1 MLHGL
6 TGRRTYGVLPFQHG
20 LGIDEEDGLRV
31 SLRGAVR
38 ESVVAPPVG
47 DDVLRVAV
55 CAVPLMSNFTDV
67 DALAAEPGVVV
78 RFVDRAE
85 ELVDADLVVVPGT
98 RGTVRALRWL
108 RERGLADALAR
119 RAAEGRPVLGICGGF
134 QVLGEHIEDDVESRE
149 GSVAG
154 LGLLPVRVRFAR
166 EKTLARPVGEAL
178 GEPVEGY
185 EIHHGVAEVAG
196 GEAFLD
202 GCRVGEMWG
211 THWHGSLESDGF
223 RRRFLAG
230 WRGRPAP
237 LRPRAR
243 TSFAAL
249 REEQL
254 DLLGD
259 LIEEHADTDALLSL
273 IEKGAPAG
281 LPFIAPG
288 APVTGGPGTRPR
300 PPRPL
305 PERSFECHHAPRH
318 QGGPV
323 STPYPFTALVG
334 QDDLR
339 LALLLNAVS
348 PAVGG
353 VLVRG
358 EKGTA
363 KSTAVRA
370 LSALL
375 PEVPVVAGCRFSLRP
390 GRRRPE
396 LPRRPARGGRRAA
409 RPARMVELPVG
420 ASEDRLVGALDIERA
435 LAEGVKAFEPGL
447 LADAHRGILYVDEV
461 NLLHDHL
468 VDLLLDAAA
477 MGASYVE
484 REGVSVR
491 HAARFLLV
499 GTMNPE
505 EGELR
510 PQLLDR
516 FGLTVEVAASR
527 ETDQRVEVVRRRL
540 AHDDD
545 PEAFAGRW
553 ADEEAAL
560 RDRVVA
566 ARALLPQVVL
576 GDGALRQIAA
586 TCAAFEVDGM
596 RADIVMART
605 ATALAAWAGR
615 TDVRSEDVRQAAL
628 LALPHRRRRNPF
640 DAPGLD
646 EDKLDETLDEARED
660 DAPEPPG
667 SPEPPEGDDDPDGG
681 PGGGGGQPPAD
692 GGPDSPGL
700 PPQQSR
706 DQAED
711 RNQGEGAGQEDAP
724 APQAPA
730 AGGPGEQGAVSAAEP
745 FRTRMLS
752 VPGIGEG
759 AAGRRSR
766 ARTEHGRTTGS
777 RRPRGA
783 LTKLHLAATVQAAAP
798 HQRARGRSGTGL
810 VVRRDDLRQATR
822 EGREGNLVLFVVDA
836 SGSMAARQRM
846 SAVKGAVL
854 SLLLDAYQRRD
865 KVGLVTFRGS
875 AAEVAL
881 PPTSSVDAAAAR
893 LETLPTGGRTPLA
906 AGLLRAHDV
915 LRVERLRDAARRPL
929 LVVVTDGRATGG
941 VEPVA
946 QAGRAARLFAADG
959 VASVVVDCES
969 GYVRLGL
976 AGQLAGELGGTAV
989 TLDELRADSIAGLVK
1004 DVQGHGNHSRKAA

>member
-1 MLHGL
+1 MSSI
-6 TGRRTYGVLPFQHG
+6 PF
-20 LGIDEEDGLRV
+20 
-31 SLRGAVR
+31 
-38 ESVVAPPVG
+38 
-47 DDVLRVAV
+47 
-55 CAVPLMSNFTDV
+55 
-67 DALAAEPGVVV
+67 
-78 RFVDRAE
+78 
-85 ELVDADLVVVPGT
+85 
-98 RGTVRALRWL
+98 
-108 RERGLADALAR
+108 
-119 RAAEGRPVLGICGGF
+119 
-134 QVLGEHIEDDVESRE
+134 
-149 GSVAG
+149 
-154 LGLLPVRVRFAR
+154 
-166 EKTLARPVGEAL
+166 
-178 GEPVEGY
+178 
-185 EIHHGVAEVAG
+185 
-196 GEAFLD
+196 
-202 GCRVGEMWG
+202 
-211 THWHGSLESDGF
+211 
-223 RRRFLAG
+223 
-230 WRGRPAP
+230 
-237 LRPRAR
+237 
-243 TSFAAL
+243 
-249 REEQL
+249 
-254 DLLGD
+254 
-259 LIEEHADTDALLSL
+259 
-273 IEKGAPAG
+273 
-281 LPFIAPG
+281 
-288 APVTGGPGTRPR
+288 
-300 PPRPL
+300 
-305 PERSFECHHAPRH
+305 
-318 QGGPV
+318 
-323 STPYPFTALVG
+323 PFTAVVG

-375 PEVPVVAGCRFSLRP
+375 PPLEVVVGCRFSCDP
-390 GRRRPE
+390 GAPDPGCPDGPHE
-396 LPRRPARGGRRAA
+396 PAFET

-527 ETDQRVEVVRRRL
+527 EPDQRVEVVRRRL
-540 AHDDD
+540 AYDDD
-545 PEAFAGRW
+545 PAGFAGRW
-553 ADEEAAL
+553 AHEETAV
-560 RDRVVA
+560 RQRIVA
-566 ARALLPQVVL
+566 ARELLPSVRL

-615 TDVRSEDVRQAAL
+615 TDVLAEDVRQAAL

-646 EDKLDETLDEARED
+646 EDKLDETLEEFGGA
-660 DAPEPPG
+660 
-667 SPEPPEGDDDPDGG
+667 DDPDPDPDPDDDG
-681 PGGGGGQPPAD
+681 PGGGGGQPAPD
-692 GGPDSPGL
+692 EGPQGGDTGARPE
-700 PPQQSR
+700 
-706 DQAED
+706 A
-711 RNQGEGAGQEDAP
+711 GEGGE
-724 APQAPA
+724 PQASGA
-730 AGGPGEQGAVSAAEP
+730 GEQSAVRAAEP
-745 FRTRMLS
+745 FRTKALS
-752 VPGIGEG
+752 VPGIGAG

-766 ARTEHGRTTGS
+766 ARTEHGRTTGA
-777 RRPRGA
+777 RRPQGA

-798 HQRARGRSGTGL
+798 HQKARGRSGRGL

-865 KVGLVTFRGS
+865 KVGLVTFRGA

-893 LETLPTGGRTPLA
+893 LESLPTGGRTPLA
-906 AGLLRAHDV
+906 AGLLKAHDV
-915 LRVERLRDAARRPL
+915 LRVERLRDPARRAL
-929 LVVVTDGRATGG
+929 VVVVTDGRATGG
-941 VEPVA
+941 PEPLA
-946 QAGRAARLFAADG
+946 LAGRAARLFAAEG

-969 GYVRLGL
+969 GPVRLGL
-976 AGQLAGELGGTAV
+976 AGRLAGELGGTAV

-1004 DVQGHGNHSRKAA
+1004 DVHSRSRRAA

>member
-1 MLHGL
+1 M
-6 TGRRTYGVLPFQHG
+6 
-20 LGIDEEDGLRV
+20 
-31 SLRGAVR
+31 
-38 ESVVAPPVG
+38 
-47 DDVLRVAV
+47 
-55 CAVPLMSNFTDV
+55 
-67 DALAAEPGVVV
+67 
-78 RFVDRAE
+78 
-85 ELVDADLVVVPGT
+85 
-98 RGTVRALRWL
+98 
-108 RERGLADALAR
+108 
-119 RAAEGRPVLGICGGF
+119 
-134 QVLGEHIEDDVESRE
+134 
-149 GSVAG
+149 
-154 LGLLPVRVRFAR
+154 
-166 EKTLARPVGEAL
+166 
-178 GEPVEGY
+178 
-185 EIHHGVAEVAG
+185 
-196 GEAFLD
+196 
-202 GCRVGEMWG
+202 
-211 THWHGSLESDGF
+211 
-223 RRRFLAG
+223 
-230 WRGRPAP
+230 
-237 LRPRAR
+237 
-243 TSFAAL
+243 
-249 REEQL
+249 
-254 DLLGD
+254 
-259 LIEEHADTDALLSL
+259 
-273 IEKGAPAG
+273 
-281 LPFIAPG
+281 
-288 APVTGGPGTRPR
+288 
-300 PPRPL
+300 
-305 PERSFECHHAPRH
+305 
-318 QGGPV
+318 

-370 LSALL
+370 LSALM
-375 PEVPVVAGCRFSLRP
+375 PEVEVVAGCRFSCAP
-390 GRRRPE
+390 GAPD
-396 LPRRPARGGRRAA
+396 PACPDGPHETGPGTSRA
-409 RPARMVELPVG
+409 ARMVELPVG

-527 ETDQRVEVVRRRL
+527 EPDQRVEVVKRRL
-540 AHDDD
+540 AYDDD
-545 PEAFAGRW
+545 PEGFAGKW
-553 ADEEAAL
+553 EQEESAVRA
-560 RDRVVA
+560 RIVA
-566 ARALLPQVVL
+566 ARDLLPSVRL
-576 GDGALRQIAA
+576 GDAALRQIAA

-615 TDVRSEDVRQAAL
+615 TDVLAEDVRQAAL

-646 EDKLDETLDEARED
+646 EDKLDDTLEEFGGQDDE
-660 DAPEPPG
+660 P
-667 SPEPPEGDDDPDGG
+667 DPDGDGDGDGDGGGDG
-681 PGGGGGQPPAD
+681 PGGGGGQPPQDAPE
-692 GGPDSPGL
+692 GNGPDAGD
-700 PPQQSR
+700 
-706 DQAED
+706 DQAAD
-711 RNQGEGAGQEDAP
+711 IPAQGEPSDRGEQKAP
-724 APQAPA
+724 A
-730 AGGPGEQGAVSAAEP
+730 GGGEQAAARASEP
-745 FRTRMLS
+745 FRTKMLS
-752 VPGIGEG
+752 VPGLGEG

-766 ARTEHGRTTGS
+766 ARTEHGRTTGA

-798 HQRARGRSGTGL
+798 HQRARGRSGPGL

-875 AAEVAL
+875 SADVAL
-881 PPTSSVDAAAAR
+881 PPTSSVDAAAVR
-893 LETLPTGGRTPLA
+893 LESLPTGGRTPLS
-906 AGLLRAHDV
+906 AGLLKAHDV
-915 LRVERLRDAARRPL
+915 LRVERLRDPARRPL
-929 LVVVTDGRATGG
+929 VVVVTDGRATGG
-941 VEPVA
+941 PEPVA
-946 QAGRAARLFAADG
+946 LAGRAARLLAAEG
-959 VASVVVDCES
+959 TASVVVDCES
-969 GYVRLGL
+969 GPVRLGL

-1004 DVQGHGNHSRKAA
+1004 EVRQTQGLQSNSRRVA

>member
-1 MLHGL
+1 M
-6 TGRRTYGVLPFQHG
+6 TTPF
-20 LGIDEEDGLRV
+20 
-31 SLRGAVR
+31 
-38 ESVVAPPVG
+38 
-47 DDVLRVAV
+47 
-55 CAVPLMSNFTDV
+55 
-67 DALAAEPGVVV
+67 
-78 RFVDRAE
+78 
-85 ELVDADLVVVPGT
+85 
-98 RGTVRALRWL
+98 
-108 RERGLADALAR
+108 
-119 RAAEGRPVLGICGGF
+119 
-134 QVLGEHIEDDVESRE
+134 
-149 GSVAG
+149 
-154 LGLLPVRVRFAR
+154 
-166 EKTLARPVGEAL
+166 
-178 GEPVEGY
+178 
-185 EIHHGVAEVAG
+185 
-196 GEAFLD
+196 
-202 GCRVGEMWG
+202 
-211 THWHGSLESDGF
+211 
-223 RRRFLAG
+223 
-230 WRGRPAP
+230 
-237 LRPRAR
+237 
-243 TSFAAL
+243 
-249 REEQL
+249 
-254 DLLGD
+254 
-259 LIEEHADTDALLSL
+259 
-273 IEKGAPAG
+273 
-281 LPFIAPG
+281 
-288 APVTGGPGTRPR
+288 
-300 PPRPL
+300 
-305 PERSFECHHAPRH
+305 
-318 QGGPV
+318 
-323 STPYPFTALVG
+323 PFTAVVG

-375 PEVPVVAGCRFSLRP
+375 PEVPVVPGCRFSCDPASPDP
-390 GRRRPE
+390 GCPDGPHE
-396 LPRRPARGGRRAA
+396 AGGGVE

-435 LAEGVKAFEPGL
+435 LSEGVKAFEPGL

-527 ETDQRVEVVRRRL
+527 EPDQRVEVVRRRL
-540 AHDDD
+540 AYDDD
-545 PEAFAGRW
+545 PAGFAARW
-553 ADEEAAL
+553 AEEEAAV
-560 RDRVVA
+560 RARIVA
-566 ARALLPQVVL
+566 ARELLPSVRL

-615 TDVRSEDVRQAAL
+615 TDVLAEDVRQAAL

-646 EDKLDETLDEARED
+646 EDKLDETLEEFG
-660 DAPEPPG
+660 G
-667 SPEPPEGDDDPDGG
+667 SDDDDPDPDPGPDG
-681 PGGGGGQPPAD
+681 PGGGGGGQPEPDDAPQGD
-692 GGPDSPGL
+692 GDTAARPEAGEDGQ
-700 PPQQSR
+700 PQPS
-706 DQAED
+706 
-711 RNQGEGAGQEDAP
+711 GAG
-724 APQAPA
+724 
-730 AGGPGEQGAVSAAEP
+730 EQSAVGASEP
-745 FRTRMLS
+745 FRTKVLS
-752 VPGIGEG
+752 VPGVGEG

-766 ARTEHGRTTGS
+766 ARTERGRTTGA

-798 HQRARGRSGTGL
+798 HQRARGRSGPGL

-865 KVGLVTFRGS
+865 KVGLVTFRGTG
-875 AAEVAL
+875 ADVAL

-915 LRVERLRDAARRPL
+915 LRVERLRDPARRPL
-929 LVVVTDGRATGG
+929 VVLVTDGRATGG
-941 VEPVA
+941 PEPVA
-946 QAGRAARLFAADG
+946 LAGRAARLFAADG

-969 GYVRLGL
+969 GPVRLGL

-1004 DVQGHGNHSRKAA
+1004 DVQRRAA

>member
-1 MLHGL
+1 M
-6 TGRRTYGVLPFQHG
+6 
-20 LGIDEEDGLRV
+20 
-31 SLRGAVR
+31 
-38 ESVVAPPVG
+38 
-47 DDVLRVAV
+47 
-55 CAVPLMSNFTDV
+55 
-67 DALAAEPGVVV
+67 
-78 RFVDRAE
+78 
-85 ELVDADLVVVPGT
+85 
-98 RGTVRALRWL
+98 
-108 RERGLADALAR
+108 
-119 RAAEGRPVLGICGGF
+119 
-134 QVLGEHIEDDVESRE
+134 
-149 GSVAG
+149 
-154 LGLLPVRVRFAR
+154 
-166 EKTLARPVGEAL
+166 
-178 GEPVEGY
+178 
-185 EIHHGVAEVAG
+185 
-196 GEAFLD
+196 
-202 GCRVGEMWG
+202 
-211 THWHGSLESDGF
+211 
-223 RRRFLAG
+223 
-230 WRGRPAP
+230 
-237 LRPRAR
+237 
-243 TSFAAL
+243 
-249 REEQL
+249 
-254 DLLGD
+254 
-259 LIEEHADTDALLSL
+259 
-273 IEKGAPAG
+273 
-281 LPFIAPG
+281 
-288 APVTGGPGTRPR
+288 
-300 PPRPL
+300 
-305 PERSFECHHAPRH
+305 
-318 QGGPV
+318 
-323 STPYPFTALVG
+323 STPFPFTAVVG

-375 PEVPVVAGCRFSLRP
+375 PAVDVVSGCRFSCD
-390 GRRRPE
+390 
-396 LPRRPARGGRRAA
+396 PAAPDPACPDGPHEGGAFESRA
-409 RPARMVELPVG
+409 ARMVELPVG

-491 HAARFLLV
+491 HASKFLLV

-527 ETDQRVEVVRRRL
+527 EPDQRVEVVRRRL
-540 AHDDD
+540 AYDDD
-545 PEAFAGRW
+545 PAGFAVRW
-553 ADEEAAL
+553 AEEEAAV
-560 RDRVVA
+560 RQRIVA
-566 ARALLPQVVL
+566 ARELLPSVRL

-615 TDVRSEDVRQAAL
+615 TVVLAEDVRQAAL

-646 EDKLDETLDEARED
+646 EDKLDETLEECGGSDE
-660 DAPEPPG
+660 G
-667 SPEPPEGDDDPDGG
+667 SGDGGEGGGDPDPDDDG
-681 PGGGGGQPPAD
+681 PGGGGGQPSPED
-692 GGPDSPGL
+692 GGPGGGDTAARPE
-700 PPQQSR
+700 
-706 DQAED
+706 A
-711 RNQGEGAGQEDAP
+711 GEGGEPQPSGAGA
-724 APQAPA
+724 
-730 AGGPGEQGAVSAAEP
+730 GEQSPVRAAEP
-745 FRTRMLS
+745 FRTKVLS
-752 VPGIGEG
+752 VPGLGEG

-766 ARTEHGRTTGS
+766 ARTEHGRTTGA

-798 HQRARGRSGTGL
+798 HQRARGRSGPGL

-846 SAVKGAVL
+846 SAVKGAVV

-875 AAEVAL
+875 SAEVAL

-893 LETLPTGGRTPLA
+893 LESLPTGGRTPLA
-906 AGLLRAHDV
+906 AGLLRAHEV
-915 LRVERLRDAARRPL
+915 LRVERLRDPARRAL
-929 LVVVTDGRATGG
+929 VVVVTDGRATGG
-941 VEPVA
+941 PDPVA
-946 QAGRAARLFAADG
+946 LASRAAGLFAAEG
-959 VASVVVDCES
+959 TASVVVDCES
-969 GYVRLGL
+969 GPVRLGL
-976 AGQLAGELGGTAV
+976 AGRLAGELGGTAV
-989 TLDELRADSIAGLVK
+989 TLDELRADSIAGLVR
-1004 DVQGHGNHSRKAA
+1004 DVQGAQGAHDAQRTRRTTQRRAA

>member
-1 MLHGL
+1 M
-6 TGRRTYGVLPFQHG
+6 TTPF
-20 LGIDEEDGLRV
+20 
-31 SLRGAVR
+31 
-38 ESVVAPPVG
+38 
-47 DDVLRVAV
+47 
-55 CAVPLMSNFTDV
+55 
-67 DALAAEPGVVV
+67 
-78 RFVDRAE
+78 
-85 ELVDADLVVVPGT
+85 
-98 RGTVRALRWL
+98 
-108 RERGLADALAR
+108 
-119 RAAEGRPVLGICGGF
+119 
-134 QVLGEHIEDDVESRE
+134 
-149 GSVAG
+149 
-154 LGLLPVRVRFAR
+154 
-166 EKTLARPVGEAL
+166 
-178 GEPVEGY
+178 
-185 EIHHGVAEVAG
+185 
-196 GEAFLD
+196 
-202 GCRVGEMWG
+202 
-211 THWHGSLESDGF
+211 
-223 RRRFLAG
+223 
-230 WRGRPAP
+230 
-237 LRPRAR
+237 
-243 TSFAAL
+243 
-249 REEQL
+249 
-254 DLLGD
+254 
-259 LIEEHADTDALLSL
+259 
-273 IEKGAPAG
+273 
-281 LPFIAPG
+281 
-288 APVTGGPGTRPR
+288 
-300 PPRPL
+300 
-305 PERSFECHHAPRH
+305 
-318 QGGPV
+318 
-323 STPYPFTALVG
+323 PFTAVVG

-375 PEVPVVAGCRFSLRP
+375 PEVAVVPGCRFSCD
-390 GRRRPE
+390 
-396 LPRRPARGGRRAA
+396 PAAPDPACPDGPHEAGTGTE

-527 ETDQRVEVVRRRL
+527 EPDQRVEVVRRRL
-540 AHDDD
+540 AYDDD
-545 PEAFAGRW
+545 PAGFAGRW
-553 ADEEAAL
+553 AGEESAVRA
-560 RDRVVA
+560 RIVA
-566 ARALLPQVVL
+566 ARALLQSVRL

-615 TDVRSEDVRQAAL
+615 TDVLAEDVRQAAL

-646 EDKLDETLDEARED
+646 ENKLDETLEEFAEQEQEQEQDQEQGQE
-660 DAPEPPG
+660 PEP
-667 SPEPPEGDDDPDGG
+667 EDDDPGPDGGPDG
-681 PGGGGGQPPAD
+681 PGGGGQQPP
-692 GGPDSPGL
+692 GPDSEG
-700 PPQQSR
+700 PQGGDTGAR
-706 DQAED
+706 PEA
-711 RNQGEGAGQEDAP
+711 GEG
-724 APQAPA
+724 
-730 AGGPGEQGAVSAAEP
+730 GEPRPSGSAEQQPVRASEP
-745 FRTRMLS
+745 FRTKVLS

-766 ARTEHGRTTGS
+766 ARTEHGRTTGA
-777 RRPRGA
+777 RRPQGA

-798 HQRARGRSGTGL
+798 HQLARGRAGRGL

-875 AAEVAL
+875 AADVAL
-881 PPTSSVDAAAAR
+881 PPTSSVDAAAVR
-893 LETLPTGGRTPLA
+893 LESLPTGGRTPLA
-906 AGLLRAHDV
+906 AGLLKARDV
-915 LRVERLRDAARRPL
+915 LRVERLRDPARRAL
-929 LVVVTDGRATGG
+929 VVVVTDGRATGG
-941 VEPVA
+941 PEPVA
-946 QAGRAARLFAADG
+946 LAGRAARLFAADG

-969 GYVRLGL
+969 GPVRLGL
-976 AGQLAGELGGTAV
+976 AGQLAGELEGTAV

-1004 DVQGHGNHSRKAA
+1004 DVQRRAA

>member
-1 MLHGL
+1 M
-6 TGRRTYGVLPFQHG
+6 
-20 LGIDEEDGLRV
+20 
-31 SLRGAVR
+31 
-38 ESVVAPPVG
+38 
-47 DDVLRVAV
+47 
-55 CAVPLMSNFTDV
+55 
-67 DALAAEPGVVV
+67 
-78 RFVDRAE
+78 
-85 ELVDADLVVVPGT
+85 
-98 RGTVRALRWL
+98 
-108 RERGLADALAR
+108 
-119 RAAEGRPVLGICGGF
+119 
-134 QVLGEHIEDDVESRE
+134 
-149 GSVAG
+149 
-154 LGLLPVRVRFAR
+154 
-166 EKTLARPVGEAL
+166 
-178 GEPVEGY
+178 
-185 EIHHGVAEVAG
+185 
-196 GEAFLD
+196 
-202 GCRVGEMWG
+202 
-211 THWHGSLESDGF
+211 
-223 RRRFLAG
+223 
-230 WRGRPAP
+230 
-237 LRPRAR
+237 
-243 TSFAAL
+243 
-249 REEQL
+249 
-254 DLLGD
+254 
-259 LIEEHADTDALLSL
+259 
-273 IEKGAPAG
+273 
-281 LPFIAPG
+281 
-288 APVTGGPGTRPR
+288 
-300 PPRPL
+300 
-305 PERSFECHHAPRH
+305 
-318 QGGPV
+318 
-323 STPYPFTALVG
+323 STPYPFTAIVG

-375 PEVPVVAGCRFSLRP
+375 PEVEVVTGCRFSCD
-390 GRRRPE
+390 
-396 LPRRPARGGRRAA
+396 PAAPDPACPDGPHEAGTGAA

-447 LADAHRGILYVDEV
+447 LAQAHRGILYVDEV

-516 FGLTVEVAASR
+516 FGLTVEVSASR
-527 ETDQRVEVVRRRL
+527 EPDQRVEVVRRRL
-540 AHDDD
+540 AYDDE
-545 PEAFAGRW
+545 PAAFAARW
-553 ADEEAAL
+553 ADEESAVRA
-560 RDRVVA
+560 RIIA
-566 ARALLPQVVL
+566 ARALLPRVRL

-615 TDVRSEDVRQAAL
+615 EEVLAEDVRQAAL

-646 EDKLDETLDEARED
+646 EDKLDDTLQEFGDTGE
-660 DAPEPPG
+660 
-667 SPEPPEGDDDPDGG
+667 DDDPDPDG
-681 PGGGGGQPPAD
+681 PGGGGGQPPQD
-692 GGPDSPGL
+692 GGPAPEAGTGDTPAR
-700 PPQQSR
+700 PE
-706 DQAED
+706 A
-711 RNQGEGAGQEDAP
+711 GEGGE
-724 APQAPA
+724 PQPSGA
-730 AGGPGEQGAVSAAEP
+730 GEQQAVRAGEP
-745 FRTRMLS
+745 FRTKMLS
-752 VPGIGEG
+752 VPGLGEG

-766 ARTEHGRTTGS
+766 ARTAHGRTTGA
-777 RRPRGA
+777 RRPQGA

-798 HQRARGRSGTGL
+798 HQRARGRSGRGL

-846 SAVKGAVL
+846 GAVKGAVL

-865 KVGLVTFRGS
+865 KVGLITFRGKD
-875 AAEVAL
+875 AEVAL
-881 PPTSSVDAAAAR
+881 PPTSSVDAAAVR

-906 AGLLRAHDV
+906 AGLLKAHDV
-915 LRVERLRDAARRPL
+915 LRVERMRDPSRRPL

-941 VEPVA
+941 VDPVA
-946 QAGRAARLFAADG
+946 LAGRSARLLAAEG
-959 VASVVVDCES
+959 VASVVVDCEA
-969 GYVRLGL
+969 GAVRLGL
-976 AGQLAGELGGTAV
+976 AAELARELGGPAV

-1004 DVQGHGNHSRKAA
+1004 DVQGTNRRAA

>member
-1 MLHGL
+1 M
-6 TGRRTYGVLPFQHG
+6 TTPF
-20 LGIDEEDGLRV
+20 
-31 SLRGAVR
+31 
-38 ESVVAPPVG
+38 
-47 DDVLRVAV
+47 
-55 CAVPLMSNFTDV
+55 
-67 DALAAEPGVVV
+67 
-78 RFVDRAE
+78 
-85 ELVDADLVVVPGT
+85 
-98 RGTVRALRWL
+98 
-108 RERGLADALAR
+108 
-119 RAAEGRPVLGICGGF
+119 
-134 QVLGEHIEDDVESRE
+134 
-149 GSVAG
+149 
-154 LGLLPVRVRFAR
+154 
-166 EKTLARPVGEAL
+166 
-178 GEPVEGY
+178 
-185 EIHHGVAEVAG
+185 
-196 GEAFLD
+196 
-202 GCRVGEMWG
+202 
-211 THWHGSLESDGF
+211 
-223 RRRFLAG
+223 
-230 WRGRPAP
+230 
-237 LRPRAR
+237 
-243 TSFAAL
+243 
-249 REEQL
+249 
-254 DLLGD
+254 
-259 LIEEHADTDALLSL
+259 
-273 IEKGAPAG
+273 
-281 LPFIAPG
+281 
-288 APVTGGPGTRPR
+288 
-300 PPRPL
+300 
-305 PERSFECHHAPRH
+305 
-318 QGGPV
+318 
-323 STPYPFTALVG
+323 PFTAVVG

-375 PEVPVVAGCRFSLRP
+375 PAVAVVPGCRFSCDPAAPDP
-390 GRRRPE
+390 GCPDGPHE
-396 LPRRPARGGRRAA
+396 PGPGTA

-527 ETDQRVEVVRRRL
+527 EPDQRVEVVRRRL
-540 AHDDD
+540 AYDDD
-545 PEAFAGRW
+545 PAAFAARW
-553 ADEEAAL
+553 AEEEAAV
-560 RDRVVA
+560 RQRIVA
-566 ARALLPQVVL
+566 ARELLPQVRL

-615 TDVRSEDVRQAAL
+615 TDVLAEDVRQAAL

-646 EDKLDETLDEARED
+646 EDKLDETLEQSSGE
-660 DAPEPPG
+660 
-667 SPEPPEGDDDPDGG
+667 SPDDDPDPDG
-681 PGGGGGQPPAD
+681 PGGGGGQPA
-692 GGPDSPGL
+692 PDSG
-700 PPQQSR
+700 PQGDGAGDAR
-706 DQAED
+706 PEA
-711 RNQGEGAGQEDAP
+711 GEGGQ
-724 APQAPA
+724 PQASGA
-730 AGGPGEQGAVSAAEP
+730 QEQSAVRAAEP
-745 FRTRMLS
+745 FRTKALS

-766 ARTEHGRTTGS
+766 ARTEHGRTTGA
-777 RRPRGA
+777 RRPQGV

-798 HQRARGRSGTGL
+798 HQRARGRSGPGL

-875 AAEVAL
+875 AADVAL

-893 LETLPTGGRTPLA
+893 LESLPTGGRTPLA
-906 AGLLRAHDV
+906 AGLLKAHEV
-915 LRVERLRDAARRPL
+915 LRVERLRDPARRAL
-929 LVVVTDGRATGG
+929 VVVVTDGRATGG
-941 VEPVA
+941 PEPVA
-946 QAGRAARLFAADG
+946 LAGRAARLFAAG
-959 VASVVVDCES
+959 QVASVVVDCES
-969 GYVRLGL
+969 GPVRLGL

-1004 DVQGHGNHSRKAA
+1004 GMQSGRAA

>member
-1 MLHGL
+1 M
-6 TGRRTYGVLPFQHG
+6 
-20 LGIDEEDGLRV
+20 
-31 SLRGAVR
+31 
-38 ESVVAPPVG
+38 
-47 DDVLRVAV
+47 
-55 CAVPLMSNFTDV
+55 
-67 DALAAEPGVVV
+67 
-78 RFVDRAE
+78 
-85 ELVDADLVVVPGT
+85 
-98 RGTVRALRWL
+98 
-108 RERGLADALAR
+108 
-119 RAAEGRPVLGICGGF
+119 
-134 QVLGEHIEDDVESRE
+134 
-149 GSVAG
+149 
-154 LGLLPVRVRFAR
+154 
-166 EKTLARPVGEAL
+166 
-178 GEPVEGY
+178 
-185 EIHHGVAEVAG
+185 
-196 GEAFLD
+196 
-202 GCRVGEMWG
+202 
-211 THWHGSLESDGF
+211 
-223 RRRFLAG
+223 
-230 WRGRPAP
+230 
-237 LRPRAR
+237 
-243 TSFAAL
+243 
-249 REEQL
+249 
-254 DLLGD
+254 
-259 LIEEHADTDALLSL
+259 
-273 IEKGAPAG
+273 
-281 LPFIAPG
+281 
-288 APVTGGPGTRPR
+288 
-300 PPRPL
+300 
-305 PERSFECHHAPRH
+305 
-318 QGGPV
+318 
-323 STPYPFTALVG
+323 STPYPFTAIVG

-339 LALLLNAVS
+339 LGLLLNAIS

-370 LSALL
+370 LAALM
-375 PEVPVVAGCRFSLRP
+375 PRVGVVAGCRFSCD
-390 GRRRPE
+390 
-396 LPRRPARGGRRAA
+396 PASPDPACPDGPHEAGTGVSRDA
-409 RPARMVELPVG
+409 RTVELPVG

-527 ETDQRVEVVRRRL
+527 ETDERVEVVRRRL
-540 AHDDD
+540 AYDDA
-545 PEAFAGRW
+545 PEAFAARW
-553 ADEEAAL
+553 ADEERAL
-560 RDRVVA
+560 RDRIVA
-566 ARALLPQVVL
+566 ARALLPRVRL

-615 TDVRSEDVRQAAL
+615 GDVLAEDVRQAAL

-646 EDKLDETLDEARED
+646 EDKLDDTLERNSGE
-660 DAPEPPG
+660 
-667 SPEPPEGDDDPDGG
+667 DDDPDPDG
-681 PGGGGGQPPAD
+681 D
-692 GGPDSPGL
+692 GGPDGGGRPPRGDAGGEGPDTPPG
-700 PPQQSR
+700 
-706 DQAED
+706 AEPEAQEGEGD
-711 RNQGEGAGQEDAP
+711 TPARPEPEQGEAGQGRP
-724 APQAPA
+724 S
-730 AGGPGEQGAVSAAEP
+730 GGGGEQRAVRSAEP
-745 FRTRMLS
+745 FRTKTLS
-752 VPGIGEG
+752 VPGLGEG

-766 ARTEHGRTTGS
+766 ARTEHGRTTGA

-783 LTKLHLAATVQAAAP
+783 LTKLHLAATVVAAAP
-798 HQRARGRSGTGL
+798 HQRARGRSGRGL

-865 KVGLVTFRGS
+865 KVGLVTFRGRD
-875 AAEVAL
+875 AEVVL
-881 PPTSSVDAAAAR
+881 PPTSSVDTAAAR

-906 AGLLRAHDV
+906 AGLLKAHDV
-915 LRVERLRDAARRPL
+915 LRVERLRDPSRRPL

-941 VEPVA
+941 PEPVA
-946 QAGRAARLFAADG
+946 LAARAGRLHQAEG
-959 VASVVVDCES
+959 TASVVVDCES
-969 GYVRLGL
+969 GPVRLGL
-976 AGQLAGELGGTAV
+976 AGSLARELGGTAV

-1004 DVQGHGNHSRKAA
+1004 DVQSAGRAA